1 MSGERVDTFNR
12 YFYLYRMKET
22 PITAIDKKDIDA
34 PLTDVVYQRM
44 LDGIYAGRLA
54 PGSVINEVELAREF
68 GVSRGPVREAVRRL
82 QGIQIVTREPYIK
95 ARVVT
100 LSAESALE
108 LFQMRMGLEGVA
120 CLLATQRMSDADI
133 EQLLRDMD
141 AHHESWTRR
150 GSAPDG
156 SERHFDLHERIVR
169 ASGNRRI
176 IAALCEDL
184 YHLLRIYRRHSGSV
198 LERKDDAYDEHWQ
211 IVRAIRSRDA
221 RLAESLMRSHI
232 ERAANHVASQLGT
245 PAQH

>member
-1 MSGERVDTFNR
+1 M
-12 YFYLYRMKET
+12 
-22 PITAIDKKDIDA
+22 TAINKDDIDA

-44 LDGIYAGRLA
+44 LDSIYAGRLS
-54 PGSVINEVELAREF
+54 PGSIVNEVELAREF

-120 CLLATQRMSDADI
+120 CSLATQRMSDAEI
-133 EQLLRDMD
+133 QQLLRDMD
-141 AHHESWTRR
+141 AHYESWAKQ
-150 GSAPDG
+150 GSPPDG
-156 SERHFDLHERIVR
+156 TERRFDLHERIVK

-211 IVRAIRSRDA
+211 IVRAIGSRDA

-232 ERAANHVASQLGT
+232 ERAANHVADQLST
-245 PAQH
+245 PSTH